1 MFADERALPNAAPVL
16 AQTDTNRDGQITM
29 VEYRAGKLANF
40 DRMDSD
46 KDGIVSVAEMKAAG
60 VIK

>member
-1 MFADERALPNAAPVL
+1 L
-16 AQTDTNRDGQITM
+16 AYYDQI
-29 VEYRAGKLANF
+29 
-40 DRMDSD
+40 DSD

>member
-1 MFADERALPNAAPVL
+1 
-16 AQTDTNRDGQITM
+16 M
-29 VEYRAGKLANF
+29 VEYRTGKLASF
-40 DRMDSD
+40 DRMDAD